1 QLATTPTQYVPD
13 MQQPREILRQELSA
27 AKSHHNNGKYK
38 NPWDSFQ
45 MPTVKMLLTHFLFG
59 SDTKPV
65 KQSIAEGRA
74 PEVVPLDMQV
84 LKNPPNGGLQFTW
97 LGHSS
102 LFLQADG
109 ANILLDP
116 VLSERC
122 SPVQWIGPKRYTK
135 APCTIAELPRID
147 AVVLSHNHYDHLDWN
162 TLKDVVRQYPD
173 VQVFAPLGNQPI
185 LQSIGFKHISIMDW
199 WDEKDVTLNGS
210 TLRLACTPAQHA
222 TNRGLFDRYTT
233 LWASWVIMSP
243 SGGKFF
249 FSGDTSYSALVGNP
263 TGANCPAFEQIGQVY
278 GPIDLSAIAIGAYGP
293 EKVFSG
299 VHVSPEQ
306 AVKIHEEIGSRRSIG
321 VHWGT
326 FVLTDEPVDEP
337 PQRLADEMKLRGHAS
352 DGFTVIKIGQT
363 VVQDIQK

>member
-1 QLATTPTQYVPD
+1 
-13 MQQPREILRQELSA
+13 MQALE
-27 AKSHHNNGKYK
+27 
-38 NPWDSFQ
+38 
-45 MPTVKMLLTHFLFG
+45 
-59 SDTKPV
+59 
-65 KQSIAEGRA
+65 
-74 PEVVPLDMQV
+74 
-84 LKNPPNGGLQFTW
+84 NPPNGRLQFTW

-122 SPVQWIGPKRYTK
+122 SPVQWIGPKRYTR
-135 APCTIAELPRID
+135 APCKIAELPRID

-162 TLKDVVRQYPD
+162 TLTDVVRQYPD

-185 LQSIGFKHISIMDW
+185 LTSIGFRHITTMDW
-199 WDEKDVTLNGS
+199 WDELEVTLNNS
-210 TLRLACTPAQHA
+210 TFKLACTPAQHA
-222 TNRGLFDRYTT
+222 TNRGLLDRFAT
-233 LWASWVIMSP
+233 LWASWVIVAP

-263 TGANCPAFEQIGQVY
+263 TGAYCPAFEQIGQVY
-278 GPIDLSAIAIGAYGP
+278 GPIDLSAVAIGAYGP

-306 AVKIHEEIGSRRSIG
+306 AVKIHEAIQSRRSIG

-337 PQRLADEMKLRGHAS
+337 PHRLDAEMLARGHAS
-352 DGFTVIKIGQT
+352 SEFTVIKIGQT
-363 VVQDIQK
+363 IDQGIQN